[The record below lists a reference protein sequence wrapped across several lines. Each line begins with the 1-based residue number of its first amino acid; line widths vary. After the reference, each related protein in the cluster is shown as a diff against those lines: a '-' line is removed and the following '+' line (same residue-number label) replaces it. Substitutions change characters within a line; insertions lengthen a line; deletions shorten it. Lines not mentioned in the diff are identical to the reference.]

1 MICFLEGTIV
11 DKQPTRVV
19 LSVAGVGY
27 EMSIPLS
34 SYDRL
39 PSIGE
44 TCHIETFDYVREDQ
58 HALYGF
64 MSAAEKEMFE
74 LLLSITGIGPKLAL
88 SALSGMSVRE
98 IRAAVVDGDQKRL
111 SAISGVG
118 RKMAERMIVEL
129 RDKLSAGDA
138 LEAVFGEDDGM
149 SDHRLRD
156 AMLALISLGY
166 KQKEARKM
174 VRDVLD
180 SADQDTSVEDVIRQ
194 ALAHR

>member
-19 LSVAGVGY
+19 LNVAGVGY
-27 EMSIPLS
+27 EMLIPLS

-39 PSIGE
+39 PSTGE

-74 LLLSITGIGPKLAL
+74 LLLGITGIGPKLAL

-138 LEAVFGEDDGM
+138 LAAVFGEDDDM

-166 KQKEARKM
+166 KQKESRKM

-194 ALAHR
+194 ALARR

>member
-138 LEAVFGEDDGM
+138 LEAVFGEDDDM